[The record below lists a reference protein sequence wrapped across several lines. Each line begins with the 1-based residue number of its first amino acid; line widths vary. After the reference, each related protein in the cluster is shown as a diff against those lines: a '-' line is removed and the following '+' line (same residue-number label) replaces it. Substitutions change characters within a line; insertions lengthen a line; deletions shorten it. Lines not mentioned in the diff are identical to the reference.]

1 MGASDPAREGL
12 SIVTVVMNRL
22 AHLLDT
28 APRLSEWSVHREHL
42 ILDWSSDPP
51 ISRQSLPDDSR
62 IRLVRVEGERL
73 WHLTR
78 AYNLAFRLAREPLI
92 LKLDADCWIDDP
104 SSSWWP
110 RLEAGSYQ
118 RSATGGGLNGIVL
131 IRRQDF
137 LAVGGFH
144 EGLQGYGH
152 DDKDLYGR
160 LDRDLN
166 GAALPVERLQT
177 LEHGDAE
184 RVAAQRGLRRLRL
197 GATGGRTPAARPDH
211 LAALEAIARMEES
224 KAINRLLAERWPWSC
239 EQAHTR
245 YESVGPERWRAL
257 PGSEPQAEPALMQQA
272 GALGHRV
279 YLSILLGLPER
290 FLDQQIPQH
299 DLERIR
305 SWERVLQLQARLRLL
320 LLLPLLR
327 LGLRLQRA
335 LERLKRSAG
344 RRGRS

>member
-1 MGASDPAREGL
+1 MAESARAGEGL

-22 AHLLDT
+22 AHLLET
-28 APRLSEWSVHREHL
+28 APRISRWPVHQEHL
-42 ILDWSSDPP
+42 ILDWSSDAP
-51 ISRQSLPDDSR
+51 IQRPSLPADPR

-78 AYNLAFRLAREPLI
+78 AYNLAIRLARGPLI

-104 SSSWWP
+104 ASAWLP
-110 RLEAGSYQ
+110 QLPPGGYQ

-131 IRRQDF
+131 IRQQDV

-160 LDRDLN
+160 LDRGLTC
-166 GAALPVERLQT
+166 AALPAEHLHT

-184 RVAAQRGLRRLRL
+184 RVAAQKGLRRLRL
-197 GATGGRTPAARPDH
+197 GAAGERPAAARRDR
-211 LAALEAIARMEES
+211 LADLEAIARMEES
-224 KAINRLLAERWPWSC
+224 KAINRLLAERWPWSAA
-239 EQAHTR
+239 QPPTR
-245 YESVGPERWRAL
+245 YEALGPERWRAE
-257 PGSEPQAEPALMQQA
+257 PGSLPQAEPALVQQA
-272 GALGHRV
+272 GALGNRV
-279 YLSILLGLPER
+279 YLSLLLGLPER
-290 FLDQQIPQH
+290 FLDQQIASH

-305 SWERVLQLQARLRLL
+305 HWERALQLQARLRLL

-327 LGLRLQRA
+327 LGLRLQS
-335 LERLKRSAG
+335 LLGRLRG
-344 RRGRS
+344 LTDRRGRS